1 MRVEKRSSRG
11 ITIVSLAAAFGLGIL
26 LGVLATRIPS
36 RYRPGPR
43 VALAPGLPPDSQAR
57 VELTSPPSLP
67 AVRNEPDSVPGDGTT
82 TVRDGYPI
90 KGNGRSG
97 IYHVPGGFAYDR
109 TVASI
114 CFRSVEAAQAA
125 GFRASKS

>member
-1 MRVEKRSSRG
+1 MVEGRTPRSL
-11 ITIVSLAAAFGLGIL
+11 IIVSLLIAFGLGIL
-26 LGVLATRIPS
+26 FGALAARNPR
-36 RYRPGPR
+36 RYLPGSR
-43 VALAPGLPPDSQAR
+43 VALAPGLPPEPQADGD
-57 VELTSPPSLP
+57 LPSPLRTF
-67 AVRNEPDSVPGDGTT
+67 ALHNEPDSVPGDGTAT
-82 TVRDGYPI
+82 APPGYPI

-114 CFRSVEAAQAA
+114 CFRSIEAAQAA

>member
-1 MRVEKRSSRG
+1 MREERTPRG
-11 ITIVSLAAAFGLGIL
+11 LIIVSLVVAFGLGIL
-26 LGVLATRIPS
+26 FGALVTHIPRRS
-36 RYRPGPR
+36 QPKPR
-43 VALAPGLPPDSQAR
+43 VALAPSLSPDPEA
-57 VELTSPPSLP
+57 VATLTSPPSLSL
-67 AVRNEPDSVPGDGTT
+67 VRNESDSVPGDGTA

>member
-1 MRVEKRSSRG
+1 MRVRERHSRRLV
-11 ITIVSLAAAFGLGIL
+11 IVSLLVAFGLGVL
-26 LGVLATRIPS
+26 FGGLATR
-36 RYRPGPR
+36 RPR
-43 VALAPGLPPDSQAR
+43 VSMVAAASPEPDITGDPAPPPLLSHRQD
-57 VELTSPPSLP
+57 
-67 AVRNEPDSVPGDGTT
+67 EPDSVPGDGTAA
-82 TVRDGYPI
+82 VRDGYPI